1 MLHPAVVIDDDEA
14 LAVAMAA
21 VASAMADPS
30 RVKILCALMDGRA
43 WTATELSG
51 AADISP

>member
-14 LAVAMAA
+14 LAVAMSA

-30 RVKILCALMDGRA
+30 RVKNTLRANGWPGMDG
-43 WTATELSG
+43 
-51 AADISP
+51 D